1 MSDGGGVDMRGP
13 TRWTQALLLLVV
25 AGCASTPA
33 PTTIPP
39 VSLAAGEFA
48 LPEVQWVVGGQE
60 YACAGTGYAGGVSL
74 HGSATDPALTWVLFE
89 DRGERETVVWPH
101 GYRARFTPRLEV
113 LDETGR
119 VIAREGDQATGG
131 CRMPPGGLLIELAT
145 PAP

>member
-13 TRWTQALLLLVV
+13 TRWTQVLLLLVV

-119 VIAREGDQATGG
+119 VIAHEGDQATGG